1 MAITKKPKK
10 ELNATQ
16 TKNKYRAIQYTCV
29 GGQFVSILAP
39 YVVIGAINFD
49 EYFVYN
55 TEGWKV
61 GTGGTM
67 ALALMGFAVWA
78 IGKKKDEKSEYTQGY
93 LSLGLI
99 WLAVAFLFFMLSSIL
114 GDLAMIMLCGSL
126 GIFGALGLQVA
137 STAAKKKAD
146 TYQEAIKEVSKDD
159 AKEKAKKEAMEKARK
174 EFPTE

>member
-1 MAITKKPKK
+1 MAKQKKPKK
-10 ELNATQ
+10 ELTATQ

-29 GGQFVSILAP
+29 GGEFLSVLAP
-39 YVVIGAINFD
+39 YVIIGAVNFD

-78 IGKKKDEKSEYTQGY
+78 IGKKKDEKSEYTNGL

-114 GDLAMIMLCGSL
+114 GDLAMIMLCGAL
-126 GIFGALGLQVA
+126 GIFGALGLQVGA
-137 STAAKKKAD
+137 TAAKKKAD

-159 AKEKAKKEAMEKARK
+159 AKEKARKEAMAKAKK